1 MRTDGQ
7 SSRLCLGAGFA
18 VSFWLLQLGMLATVE
33 LLFLPSLWTSGT
45 ATTLDPIRAGEMRLS
60 DHVRLDR

>member
-18 VSFWLLQLGMLATVE
+18 VGFWLLPLGLLATVE

-45 ATTLDPIRAGEMRLS
+45 AVKARAERAKGRP
-60 DHVRLDR
+60 